1 MTQDEII
8 EMARQARLMSE
19 YDETSP
25 WVEGHEIT
33 EYVTAF
39 AKLVAA
45 KEREACAKVC
55 DGISERANGSHT
67 AMADDRSEE
76 PILYMTGKE
85 LGASNC
91 AEAIRARGEA

>member
-8 EMARQARLMSE
+8 SIVRQAGFRVGDQFHNAC
-19 YDETSP
+19 DETAAIRLFG
-25 WVEGHEIT
+25 VAA
-33 EYVTAF
+33 AF
-39 AKLVAA
+39 GAA

-55 DGISERANGSHT
+55 DGISERANGYHT

>member
-8 EMARQARLMSE
+8 EMARQAGWP
-19 YDETSP
+19 D
-25 WVEGHEIT
+25 WEIVGMKG
-33 EYVTAF
+33 ELKAF
-39 AKLVAA
+39 TKLVAA

-67 AMADDRSEE
+67 AMADDRNDE

-85 LGASNC
+85 LGANNC
-91 AEAIRARGEA
+91 AEAIRARGEV